1 MCFINPKKVIRA
13 TFTYAVSTGYPQPN
27 K

>member
-1 MCFINPKKVIRA
+1 MCLINPKKVIRA
-13 TFTYAVSTGYPQPN
+13 TFTYAASTGYPRPN